1 MLVRVVARV
10 SVTWAV
16 TAFLGS
22 APVAVRRCSSGR
34 CCRPT
39 GPIARV
45 ATTAPRALRKRT
57 VRVAALVLVPPSQ
70 PEIVYVTWPADGRAG
85 ITGAVW
91 TRVAVPPAP
100 PVNRFPGY
108 FCA

>member
-22 APVAVRRCSSGR
+22 GPVAVRRCSSGR

-45 ATTAPRALRKRT
+45 ATTTPLVLRKRT
-57 VRVAALVLVPPSQ
+57 VTVAALVLAPPSQ
-70 PEIVYVTWPADGRAG
+70 AEIVYVTAPAAGRAG

-100 PVNRFPGY
+100 PTNRLPGSLDG
-108 FCA
+108 